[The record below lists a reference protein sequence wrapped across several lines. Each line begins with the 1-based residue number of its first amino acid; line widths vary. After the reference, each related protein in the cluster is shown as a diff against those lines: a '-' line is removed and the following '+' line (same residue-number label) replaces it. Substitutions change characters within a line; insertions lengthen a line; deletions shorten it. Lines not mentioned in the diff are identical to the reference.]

1 MTNTIA
7 LWLELIGT
15 PERAAKLLKPWT
27 HPDPAVVLFG
37 HKGAERVYASPIYRP
52 ALDSW
57 DQELTTH
64 RDIRI
69 WARHVADGQYKGK
82 KLLGFFSQQ
91 LELMAGGSAIRRA
104 RTSLLLDRTAEQA
117 QPRSASDSVP
127 PLAPASQAD

>member
-37 HKGAERVYASPIYRP
+37 HRGAERVYASPLYRP

-57 DQELTTH
+57 DMELTTH

-91 LELMAGGSAIRRA
+91 LMLTAGGLEGQLEQISQ
-104 RTSLLLDRTAEQA
+104 SLYRIAE
-117 QPRSASDSVP
+117 
-127 PLAPASQAD
+127 PASPQSA